1 MALRAH
7 STSKKLGYD
16 APKDQINLTIKF
28 LLKQQNNYGSRNGG
42 VFFSGRTV
50 VRNLLHFKSEA
61 YSTAL
66 MVMAINRWAHFD
78 SNH

>member
-1 MALRAH
+1 MN
-7 STSKKLGYD
+7 Y
-16 APKDQINLTIKF
+16 